1 MIDDYSFL
9 VQGGRPY
16 FGSITVEIYCLAPG
30 TYLEMC
36 IPKTEKEAVSLVET
50 TFVDKKEIYGG
61 EVERGETFR
70 PEKM

>member
-1 MIDDYSFL
+1 MKIFSLLIDGLSK
-9 VQGGRPY
+9 
-16 FGSITVEIYCLAPG
+16 E
-30 TYLEMC
+30 
-36 IPKTEKEAVSLVET
+36 TEKEAVSLVET